1 MTEDIDFETYLNIS
15 QKKFEIYLFDKKK
28 LNNLYRNELKFEN
41 NTENI
46 DLNNLNKFL
55 EDNIF
60 KIEKLIGQFIKN
72 IFLVI
77 EDYRVLNLNIGIKK
91 KNYKKVINKNF
102 LESTLTEAKDLFKET
117 YQNYKIMHIIIN
129 KILIN
134 GNFYSSFVDDLKGDN
149 LCLEVQ
155 FISFPNN
162 IAEEINKVLEKYQI
176 RIVKYLNET
185 YIMNLHPEKDSE
197 MSVMAYKIVNGL
209 NENEV
214 KIIPKNTKKIGFFEK
229 FFQLFS

>member
-46 DLNNLNKFL
+46 DLNALNKFL

-60 KIEKLIGQFIKN
+60 KIEKLIGKFVEN

-77 EDYRVLNLNIGIKK
+77 EDYRILNLNIGIKK
-91 KNYKKVINKNF
+91 KNYQQEINKNF

-117 YQNYKIMHIIIN
+117 YQNYKIMHIII
-129 KILIN
+129 KKYLIN
-134 GNFYSSFVDDLKGDN
+134 GKYYSSFVDDLNSNN
-149 LCLEVQ
+149 LCIEVK
-155 FISFPNN
+155 FISIPSNLV
-162 IAEEINKVLEKYQI
+162 EEIDKVLEKYQI
-176 RIVKYLNET
+176 KIVRYLNET
-185 YIMNLHPEKDSE
+185 YVVDSHSGNDSE
-197 MSVMAYKIVNGL
+197 LPLMVNKILNGF
-209 NENEV
+209 NANEV
-214 KIIPKNTKKIGFFEK
+214 LIKPKNPKKMGFFEK

>member
-60 KIEKLIGQFIKN
+60 KIEKLIGKFIKN
-72 IFLVI
+72 IFLII

-91 KNYKKVINKNF
+91 KNYQQVINKNF
-102 LESTLTEAKDLFKET
+102 FESTLTEAKDLFKET

>member
-15 QKKFEIYLFDKKK
+15 PNKFQIYLFDKTK
-28 LNNLYRNELKFEN
+28 LNNLYKDELKFEN

-60 KIEKLIGQFIKN
+60 KIEKLIGKFIKN